1 MFPICFIREYNE
13 FPIKQDDRGFQL
25 IVFRKSIRYELSK
38 YIVLSM
44 FFFLAAVLIFSFQ
57 YLGRFFLNNAEN
69 EAMAILKETD
79 STINDFFKEIE
90 RISESLIS
98 YSAVYEVRTDEMK
111 ELFVSNVL
119 ARKEYLRAIYLG
131 TQDGEM
137 YEWGYG
143 EGFVDYT
150 PSFPEGYNPVI
161 RPWYRKG
168 YEEGKHAVT
177 DPYIYA
183 SINKVGIT
191 SVNPVH
197 DRENRFVGILGIDVM
212 LESMREFLDDFEI
225 GKDGRI
231 ILLSD
236 SGRVIASQLDQF
248 DKEKSSLLEKVLLK
262 RLSEGTAE
270 KEGSFTGNIG
280 GENFFFAFKRNSLT
294 GWNLSIIY
302 PYNSINREVKRVITI
317 ISSVYFVLVIMLF
330 ITLVSLSRALIIGP
344 LEELYSVMK
353 KIETG
358 EKEVRVSIN
367 TSNEFGVIGE
377 QFNRLFDV
385 IREYSESL
393 QKKVEE
399 RTSEV
404 IKLQK
409 ENTRLRIIEEKERII
424 QDLHDSIGAKLTNI
438 NICNNV
444 LQALESEKT
453 PPEQRE
459 MIERISDNCS
469 TAIKELKEIVV
480 RANSEI
486 TETLNDYLES
496 RIEERL
502 SLKNI
507 DFRIRWKIK
516 PDIFA
521 SMVDYRSEKEIV
533 NILKE
538 LVSNVLKHSDAKK
551 VFMVIAKEKDRLV
564 ITFQDDGTGVK
575 DKDTISSGSGI
586 RNIRKRMRNIRG
598 TASFETVWNRG
609 VKVVLKFSP
618 ADPGAGSLSESFP
631 YTVDVSEEND
641 E

>member
-1 MFPICFIREYNE
+1 M
-13 FPIKQDDRGFQL
+13 

-57 YLGRFFLNNAEN
+57 YLGRFFLDNAEN
-69 EAMAILKETD
+69 EALAILKETD

-90 RISESLIS
+90 RISDSLIN

-131 TQDGEM
+131 TQEGEM

-143 EGFVDYT
+143 EGFKDYT

-183 SINKVGIT
+183 SINKLGIT

-231 ILLSD
+231 ILISD

-248 DKEKSSLLEKVLLK
+248 DKEQSSLLEKVLLN
-262 RLSEGTAE
+262 RLSEGAAGT
-270 KEGSFTGNIG
+270 EGSFTGNIG

-317 ISSVYFVLVIMLF
+317 ISSVYFILVIMLF

-353 KIETG
+353 KIESG
-358 EKEVRVSIN
+358 EQNVRVRIN

-377 QFNRLFDV
+377 QFNSLFDV
-385 IREYSESL
+385 VREYSESL

-404 IKLQK
+404 IKLQR
-409 ENTRLRIIEEKERII
+409 ENTRLRIIEEKERIL

-444 LQALESEKT
+444 LQALENEKT
-453 PPEQRE
+453 PPEQLE
-459 MIERISDNCS
+459 MVERISENCS

-480 RANSEI
+480 RAHSEI
-486 TETLNDYLES
+486 TETLNDYLEN
-496 RIEERL
+496 RISERL

-516 PDIFA
+516 PDTFA
-521 SMVDYRSEKEIV
+521 SMVDYKSEKEIV

-538 LVSNVLKHSDAKK
+538 LVS
-551 VFMVIAKEKDRLV
+551 
-564 ITFQDDGTGVK
+564 
-575 DKDTISSGSGI
+575 
-586 RNIRKRMRNIRG
+586 KR
-598 TASFETVWNRG
+598 AQAF
-609 VKVVLKFSP
+609 
-618 ADPGAGSLSESFP
+618 
-631 YTVDVSEEND
+631 
-641 E
+641 